1 MRKSNFVWFLI
12 IDDFIDVLPINDIAI
27 LKISNLLVN
36 DLYII
41 IEHEK

>member
-1 MRKSNFVWFLI
+1 MRKSIFLWFPI
-12 IDDFIDVLPINDIAI
+12 IDDFIDFLPINHIMI

-36 DLYII
+36 DLYVI